1 MNTKALN
8 INIYSKIP
16 KFGWKIANVYEDKNI
31 NATVNDLRTSILFV
45 AFATLLIIFSA
56 LYILINRMIK
66 SIGQL
71 TSLMGSVSEG
81 ELTVRSDIQTNDEI
95 RELGNN
101 FNTRIDNMNP
111 IITIVNGSASN
122 IPANSESL
130 STVAEETNASSEEVE
145 HAELL
150 GN

>member
-1 MNTKALN
+1 
-8 INIYSKIP
+8 
-16 KFGWKIANVYEDKNI
+16 
-31 NATVNDLRTSILFV
+31 
-45 AFATLLIIFSA
+45 
-56 LYILINRMIK
+56 MIK